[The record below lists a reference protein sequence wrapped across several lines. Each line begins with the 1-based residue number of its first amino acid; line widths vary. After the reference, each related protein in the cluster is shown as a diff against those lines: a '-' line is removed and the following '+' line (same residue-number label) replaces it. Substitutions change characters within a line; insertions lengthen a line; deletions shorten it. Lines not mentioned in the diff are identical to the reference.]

1 MAINFPDSPATNDT
15 YLAPNGIEYI
25 YTGTKWRP
33 FKPSEPTIGT
43 ITATSQLNLSAGGA
57 NQNVV
62 ISPSGTGNIQLAGNA
77 ILSGTN
83 TTIGDASTDILNVNS
98 VATFNA
104 NVSFAANTTMTGS
117 ITLNNPNANGLT
129 IDATGSA
136 FGESTIKMIG
146 FSGGSDITTFYRSDN
161 YTAILHNS
169 PVTGETR
176 IFDHFDGAGT
186 AGNAYVDLGLNGD
199 IRMRITN
206 TGIGIGVNNTS
217 PASALDVNGTI
228 TTTLIQAS
236 GADTAGVPG
245 YSWNNDT
252 STGFFRKG
260 AGSIGIT
267 VGGTEEINITAAGT
281 FELNAVSGYSQTMSE
296 WTFNRTTNGA
306 AIGPAAADVFT
317 TPSSV
322 VLEAS
327 SVYEIEGIVYFLK
340 TTAGTVTWNPVFSAA
355 PTFSMIEYTQS
366 PVTGL
371 AANLG
376 ATLTSLSGTAYT
388 QGTATTVA
396 ILVSA
401 TGLTTG
407 VNHFFRFRTYVR
419 TNTACN
425 WRLRATSS
433 AGTITPLAGSYYSIR
448 KVATSTGTF
457 AA

>member
-1 MAINFPDSPATNDT
+1 MAINFPDTPATNDT

-43 ITATSQLNLSAGGA
+43 ITASSQLNLSAGGA

-62 ISPSGTGNIQLAGNA
+62 ISPSGSGIVSIPSSVSITGNTTLSSSLSMYNA
-77 ILSGTN
+77 TSSNI
-83 TTIGDASTDILNVNS
+83 
-98 VATFNA
+98 
-104 NVSFAANTTMTGS
+104 S
-117 ITLNNPNANGLT
+117 ITGDSSTSIVLARSST
-129 IDATGSA
+129 DATGSSLNFRKYRGTTA
-136 FGESTIKMIG
+136 SPTIVSTG
-146 FSGGSDITTFYRSDN
+146 DVLGNSN
-161 YTAILHNS
+161 YTAWDGTQLVAASRIQGIAEIVNGVDDIGGALTFS
-169 PVTGETR
+169 TR
-176 IFDHFDGAGT
+176 PEGT
-186 AGNAYVDLGLNGD
+186 LAVLAE
-199 IRMRITN
+199 RMRIDSQGFVGIN
-206 TGIGIGVNNTS
+206 TAS
-217 PASALDVNGTI
+217 PISALDVNGAVTANRLRAYG
-228 TTTLIQAS
+228 TS
-236 GADTAGVPG
+236 ETAGLPG
-245 YSWNNDT
+245 FSWDNDA

-267 VGGTEEINITAAGT
+267 VSGTEELNITAAGT
-281 FELNAVSGYSQTMSE
+281 FELSATSGYSQTMSE
-296 WTFNRTTNGA
+296 WAFRRTTNGA

-317 TPSSV
+317 SPSSV
-322 VLEAS
+322 ALEAS
-327 SVYEIEGIVYFLK
+327 SVYEIEGMVYFLK

-371 AANLG
+371 AANG
-376 ATLTSLSGTAYT
+376 GTTLVSISGTGYT

-396 ILVSA
+396 VLASA
-401 TGLTTG
+401 TNLTTA

-448 KVATSTGTF
+448 KVAVSTGTF